1 MSKANVVQH
10 LTRAVVWEQYYS
22 YKKHACPDHRNK
34 SSASVSEGVRAISMS
49 CRRSPSRGAP
59 PVPGARQG
67 NACLSTAADRLGVV
81 RLSTTSSIYDR
92 LLNNERATID
102 LVSGYCDEC
111 TFLSSRRRKVVLWH
125 EDQHILMFVRGLRD
139 QLKRRPLE

>member
-1 MSKANVVQH
+1 MSKANLVQH

-67 NACLSTAADRLGVV
+67 NACLLQRIVWGWFDFRLPL
-81 RLSTTSSIYDR
+81 LSTTVC
-92 LLNNERATID
+92 LTMN
-102 LVSGYCDEC
+102 
-111 TFLSSRRRKVVLWH
+111 VL
-125 EDQHILMFVRGLRD
+125 Q
-139 QLKRRPLE
+139 